1 MKTSCSQGTII
12 TPLPSMQTL
21 LFELYFYFF
30 FGREAP
36 RRGMHGCSDIGAFC
50 RGCGFDLVVNPWFA
64 AGSLFQ
70 DMAETL
76 PFSFQDNCS
85 KGQGNNGLFLSQYIA
100 IILGARGTYVFSK
113 TTLLPF
119 GVLVLALKLG
129 QQCNPDKFLVFLIL
143 SIFISTTRMS
153 TVHD

>member
-1 MKTSCSQGTII
+1 
-12 TPLPSMQTL
+12 
-21 LFELYFYFF
+21 
-30 FGREAP
+30 
-36 RRGMHGCSDIGAFC
+36 MHGCSDIGAFC

-85 KGQGNNGLFLSQYIA
+85 KDREIMVCFSHTQYIA
-100 IILGARGTYVFSK
+100 IILGARGMYVFSK

-129 QQCNPDKFLVFLIL
+129 QQCNPHKFLVFLIL